1 MLPKRGWVMGSLLRA
16 GVVLV
21 AARLGAALVIMG
33 GGSFQPAPLETAG
46 VKPGPGWSG
55 MWWVAGGG
63 AMGEAAAPL
72 SGVKK

>member
-1 MLPKRGWVMGSLLRA
+1 MGWVIGSLLRA

-21 AARLGAALVIMG
+21 AARLGVAFVIRG

-55 MWWVAGGG
+55 VWWEAGGG
-63 AMGEAAAPL
+63 PMAGAAAPE